1 MPLDPRLSSVSPLK
15 RWAPLALLIAAIA
28 AAYALGLHRYL
39 SLQAIAMNY
48 EVLKSFVA
56 SHFLL
61 AVLAYGCVYIAVVGL
76 SLPGA
81 TILSVVGG
89 LLFGWIAGLP
99 VTVIAATIGA
109 TVIFAIVTTSLGALV
124 AERAGPFVQKLAAG
138 FRGDAFNYLLFL
150 RLVPAFPFFAVNA
163 VAGLA
168 RIPLRTF
175 VTATFIGIIP
185 GALALSWI
193 GSGLDQVVDAQ
204 FKIYRDCV
212 ALQGAANCNVGF
224 DPMSLLSWQ
233 LLLGLTGLALLSLVP
248 VAMRRLRA
256 RRVA

>member
-1 MPLDPRLSSVSPLK
+1 MDPQPSSVSPLK
-15 RWAPLALLIAAIA
+15 RWAPLALLVAAIA
-28 AAYALGLHRYL
+28 TAYTAGLHRYL
-39 SLQAIAMNY
+39 SPAAIAMNY
-48 EVLKSFVA
+48 EALKSFVA

-61 AVLAYGCVYIAVVGL
+61 AVLAYASVYVAVVSL

-89 LLFGWIAGLP
+89 LLFGWVAGLP
-99 VTVIAATIGA
+99 ATVIAATIGA

-175 VTATFIGIIP
+175 VIATFIGIMP

-193 GSGLDQVVDAQ
+193 GSGLDEVAETQ
-204 FKIYRDCV
+204 FKAYRDCV
-212 ALQGAANCNVGF
+212 ALQGAEACSVGL

-233 LLLGLTGLALLSLVP
+233 LLLGLTGLALLSLLPIV
-248 VAMRRLRA
+248 MRRIRA